1 VTLAVAFGIAST
13 PCDLLTLHCM
23 AFQLWAKP
31 VFFSSRTV
39 YNDVLP
45 LRVDVRSD
53 KPLEACTSP
62 FFLFLVLSISNSKNP
77 QVCITLILHTPHL
90 LRSASNL
97 PVALSI
103 NNNLGAS
110 KQALAELLL
119 CSAGVQAALPLGS
132 PPPLLDQSVAG
143 LAEVAHLVVLHAL
156 EPVAEAGADEAVDG
170 VGEEALAVEEGAH
183 LDAEL
188 P

>member
-1 VTLAVAFGIAST
+1 MT
-13 PCDLLTLHCM
+13 
-23 AFQLWAKP
+23 FQLWAKP
-31 VFFSSRTV
+31 ISFSSQRTV

-45 LRVDVRSD
+45 LGVDVRSD

-62 FFLFLVLSISNSKNP
+62 FFLPSNSSIPRLPQSPSLTIFNP
-77 QVCITLILHTPHL
+77 PFSILLVSIPHTANL

-97 PVALSI
+97 PVAI
-103 NNNLGAS
+103 GVNNNLGAS
-110 KQALAELLL
+110 KQALAELLR
-119 CSAGVQAALPLGS
+119 CGAGVQAALPLGS

-143 LAEVAHLVVLHAL
+143 LAEVAHLVVLHTL

>member
-1 VTLAVAFGIAST
+1 MHKPILFLPSIALFLISKL
-13 PCDLLTLHCM
+13 DILQLSTLH
-23 AFQLWAKP
+23 P
-31 VFFSSRTV
+31 SHSR
-39 YNDVLP
+39 
-45 LRVDVRSD
+45 
-53 KPLEACTSP
+53 
-62 FFLFLVLSISNSKNP
+62 
-77 QVCITLILHTPHL
+77 HL
-90 LRSASNL
+90 LRSAGDL
-97 PVALSI
+97 PGAIGIDS
-103 NNNLGAS
+103 NLGAG

-119 CSAGVQAALPLGS
+119 CGASVQAALPLGS

>member
-1 VTLAVAFGIAST
+1 M
-13 PCDLLTLHCM
+13 H
-23 AFQLWAKP
+23 KP
-31 VFFSSRTV
+31 ILFPSIT
-39 YNDVLP
+39 
-45 LRVDVRSD
+45 
-53 KPLEACTSP
+53 
-62 FFLFLVLSISNSKNP
+62 LFLVLHISKLDHLQSS
-77 QVCITLILHTPHL
+77 VLLILHTQHL
-90 LRSASNL
+90 LRSGSDL
-97 PVALSI
+97 PVAI
-103 NNNLGAS
+103 GIDNNLGAS

-119 CSAGVQAALPLGS
+119 CGARVQALPLGS

-156 EPVAEAGADEAVDG
+156 EPVAEAGADKAVDG

>member
-1 VTLAVAFGIAST
+1 VHKPILSLPSIA
-13 PCDLLTLHCM
+13 
-23 AFQLWAKP
+23 
-31 VFFSSRTV
+31 
-39 YNDVLP
+39 
-45 LRVDVRSD
+45 
-53 KPLEACTSP
+53 
-62 FFLFLVLSISNSKNP
+62 LFLVLPISNSKNP
-77 QVCITLILHTPHL
+77 QVCITLILHTSHL
-90 LRSASNL
+90 LRSAGDL

-119 CSAGVQAALPLGS
+119 CGAGVQAALPLGS
-132 PPPLLDQSVAG
+132 PPPLLDQ
-143 LAEVAHLVVLHAL
+143 
-156 EPVAEAGADEAVDG
+156 PVAEAGADEAVDG

>member
-1 VTLAVAFGIAST
+1 MHKPILFPSIA
-13 PCDLLTLHCM
+13 L
-23 AFQLWAKP
+23 
-31 VFFSSRTV
+31 
-39 YNDVLP
+39 
-45 LRVDVRSD
+45 
-53 KPLEACTSP
+53 
-62 FFLFLVLSISNSKNP
+62 FLFFPICKLDNLQSSFDI
-77 QVCITLILHTPHL
+77 IFHTPHL
-90 LRSASNL
+90 LCSGGDL
-97 PVALSI
+97 PVAI
-103 NNNLGAS
+103 GVDNNLGAG

-119 CSAGVQAALPLGS
+119 CGARVQALPLGS

-170 VGEEALAVEEGAH
+170 VGEEALAVEERAH